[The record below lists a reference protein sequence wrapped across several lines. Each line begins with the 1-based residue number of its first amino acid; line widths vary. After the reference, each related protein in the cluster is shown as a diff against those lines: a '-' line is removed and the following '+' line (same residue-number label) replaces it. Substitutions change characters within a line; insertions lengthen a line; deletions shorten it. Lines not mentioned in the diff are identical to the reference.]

1 MCREREIRLMK
12 RICKACGSPVLKRHR
27 WRNVNRRFLWWTW
40 KVVMHLNCKSPEEGA
55 VTRLKGEVPLPFPG
69 PMEHVDP
76 RSVYPPVTVR

>member
-1 MCREREIRLMK
+1 MK

-55 VTRLKGEVPLPFPG
+55 VTRLKGEVPLPFPEPMG
-69 PMEHVDP
+69 PVDP
-76 RSVYPPVTVR
+76 RSVYPPGDPAVPPG

>member
-1 MCREREIRLMK
+1 MK

-27 WRNVNRRFLWWTW
+27 WRNVNRRFLWWSW

-69 PMEHVDP
+69 PMPNTFTDADNTFDADDMVEHFGG
-76 RSVYPPVTVR
+76 